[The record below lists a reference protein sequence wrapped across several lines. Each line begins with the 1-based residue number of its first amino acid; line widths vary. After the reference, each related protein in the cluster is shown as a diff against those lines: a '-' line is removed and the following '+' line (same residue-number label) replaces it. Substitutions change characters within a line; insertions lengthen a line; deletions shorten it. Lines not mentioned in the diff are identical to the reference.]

1 MKKIIAFIL
10 FSQLFLLAAC
20 ENTTIFSGESKDW
33 KIKYVSSSDN
43 DQSGYFD
50 LVIVYI
56 GKEPAPSKINY
67 EYSLANKFN
76 RKAENL
82 ELKDNKVQFE
92 KVACDDCGITEDS
105 TIPFEIQYNNKSEII
120 ELEPK

>member
-33 KIKYVSSSDN
+33 KIKYVSSFDH

-56 GKEPAPSKINY
+56 GKEPAPATINY
-67 EYSLANKFN
+67 EYSLTNKFN

-105 TIPFEIQYNNKSEII
+105 NIPFEIQYNNKSEII

>member
-10 FSQLFLLAAC
+10 FSQLFLLTAC
-20 ENTTIFSGESKDW
+20 ENTTVFSGESKDW
-33 KIKYVSSSDN
+33 KNKYVSSDN
-43 DQSGYFD
+43 DQSGDFD
-50 LVIVYI
+50 LVIMYI
-56 GKEPAPSKINY
+56 GKEPAPAKINY

-105 TIPFEIQYNNKSEII
+105 TIPFGIQYNNKSEII

>member
-10 FSQLFLLAAC
+10 FSQLFLLTAC
-20 ENTTIFSGESKDW
+20 ENTTIFSGESKDL
-33 KIKYVSSSDN
+33 KNKYVSSDN
-43 DQSGYFD
+43 DQSGDFD
-50 LVIVYI
+50 LVIMYI
-56 GKEPAPSKINY
+56 GKEPAPAKINY

-105 TIPFEIQYNNKSEII
+105 TIPFGIQYNNKSEII

>member
-1 MKKIIAFIL
+1 ML
-10 FSQLFLLAAC
+10 VAC
-20 ENTTIFSGESKDW
+20 ENTTVFSGESKDW
-33 KIKYVSSSDN
+33 KIKYVSSSDH

-56 GKEPAPSKINY
+56 GKEPAPATINY
-67 EYSLANKFN
+67 EYSITNKFD

-92 KVACDDCGITEDS
+92 KVFCDNCDIIEDT
-105 TIPFEIQYNNKSEII
+105 TIPFKIQYNNKSELI

>member
-10 FSQLFLLAAC
+10 FSQLFLLTAC
-20 ENTTIFSGESKDW
+20 ENTTIFSGESKDL
-33 KIKYVSSSDN
+33 KNKYVSSDN
-43 DQSGYFD
+43 DQSGDFD
-50 LVIVYI
+50 LVIMYI
-56 GKEPAPSKINY
+56 GKEPAPAKINY

-105 TIPFEIQYNNKSEII
+105 TISFGIQYNNKSEII

>member
-10 FSQLFLLAAC
+10 FSQLFLLTAC
-20 ENTTIFSGESKDW
+20 ENTTVFSGESKDW
-33 KIKYVSSSDN
+33 KNKYVSSDN
-43 DQSGYFD
+43 DQSGDFD
-50 LVIVYI
+50 LVIMYI
-56 GKEPAPSKINY
+56 GKEPAPAKINY

-92 KVACDDCGITEDS
+92 KVACTTAVLQKIQLFHLES
-105 TIPFEIQYNNKSEII
+105 NTIINLRLLN
-120 ELEPK
+120 

>member
-1 MKKIIAFIL
+1 M
-10 FSQLFLLAAC
+10 
-20 ENTTIFSGESKDW
+20 
-33 KIKYVSSSDN
+33 SSDN
-43 DQSGYFD
+43 DQSGDFD
-50 LVIVYI
+50 LVIMYI
-56 GKEPAPSKINY
+56 GKEPAPAKINY

-105 TIPFEIQYNNKSEII
+105 TISFGIQYNNKSEII

>member
-10 FSQLFLLAAC
+10 FSQLFLLTAC
-20 ENTTIFSGESKDW
+20 ENTTIFSGESKDL
-33 KIKYVSSSDN
+33 KNKYVSSDN
-43 DQSGYFD
+43 DQSGDFD
-50 LVIVYI
+50 LVIMYI
-56 GKEPAPSKINY
+56 GKEPAPATINY

-105 TIPFEIQYNNKSEII
+105 TISFGIQYNNKSEII